1 MFNHS
6 LRKALWSAIVP
17 ALLTAC
23 QPADNFQRQPDD
35 VVRYGS
41 QASSARAAA
50 DVQKYI
56 ITFKADPLI
65 TRSLPDNAGT
75 YDARVQQMQ
84 GLIARLVGTDI
95 AGKTQEVYTT
105 AIRGFAAE
113 LTTAELARL
122 QRLPFIASIVPD
134 QVVSLAVPTG
144 IDITIGAQT
153 VPWGIERVGGSRLYT
168 GPNKAWILDTG
179 IDFDHPDLNVDLPL
193 CRNFNNPRR
202 NADDDNGHGSHVAG
216 TIGAKDNNFG
226 VVGVA
231 AGVKVIAVKVL
242 AASGSGSYAGVIA
255 GIDYVATAGAPGDVA
270 NMSLGGGIYAPVDEA
285 VKGAANKGILF
296 ALAAGNESQN
306 ANNSSPGR
314 TNHPNVYTVS
324 AHDYDDKFASFSN
337 FGNPPI
343 DWCAPGV
350 SVLSTWRSGGYRTIS
365 GTSMATPH
373 VAGIL
378 LYGTPASR
386 GPVIGDRDSNPDQMA
401 KLPSVTP

>member
-6 LRKALWSAIVP
+6 LKRALWSALVP
-17 ALLTAC
+17 ALLAAC
-23 QPADNFQRQPDD
+23 QPVDTFQRQPDD

-56 ITFKADPLI
+56 VTFKADPLI
-65 TRSLPDNAGT
+65 ARALPENAGA

-113 LTTAELARL
+113 LTAAELARL

-144 IDITIGAQT
+144 TDITIGAQT
-153 VPWGIERVGGSRLYT
+153 IPWGIERVGGVRAYT
-168 GPNKAWILDTG
+168 GSNKAWVLDTG
-179 IDFDHPDLNVDLPL
+179 IDFDHPDLNVDVAL

-216 TIGAKDNNFG
+216 TIGAKNNDFG

-231 AGVKVIAVKVL
+231 PGVRVIAVKVL
-242 AASGSGSYAGVIA
+242 AASGSGSYSGVIA
-255 GIDYVATAGAPGDVA
+255 GIDYVASAGAPGDVA
-270 NMSLGGGIYAPVDEA
+270 NMSLGGPVYAPVDEA
-285 VKGAANKGILF
+285 VKGAASKGILF

-314 TNHPNVYTVS
+314 TEAQNVYTVS
-324 AHDYDDKFASFSN
+324 AHDYNDKFASFSN

-350 SVLSTWRSGGYRTIS
+350 SILSTWRSGGYRTIS

-378 LYGTPASR
+378 LYGKPVSR
-386 GPVIGDRDSNPDQMA
+386 GTVIGDRDSTPDQLA
-401 KLPSVTP
+401 KLPSLTQ